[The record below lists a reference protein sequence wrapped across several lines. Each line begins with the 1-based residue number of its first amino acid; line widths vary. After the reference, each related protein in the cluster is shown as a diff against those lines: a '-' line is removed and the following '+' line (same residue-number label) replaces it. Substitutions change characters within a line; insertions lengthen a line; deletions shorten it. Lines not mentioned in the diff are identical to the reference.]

1 MIIALTRIW
10 KGIISA
16 QAECAGQNSFTFAS
30 VHCTAHVF
38 NNLMRIRASGF
49 GFGVVSKN
57 KDKDKQ
63 SNDNS
68 SFGCLSGC
76 QLKRGKRC
84 QSNEAL
90 GMNSL

>member
-1 MIIALTRIW
+1 VIIALTRIW

-16 QAECAGQNSFTFAS
+16 QQS
-30 VHCTAHVF
+30 VRARTHSHSQVCTVPPMSSI
-38 NNLMRIRASGF
+38 NLMRIRASGL

-63 SNDNS
+63 SNDNA

-76 QLKRGKRC
+76 QLKRGKSCR
-84 QSNEAL
+84 SDEAL